1 MCREGHERIQRTRA
15 IDGQTVHNH
24 GGDALIGVTR
34 RTIAIECEQVG
45 HFRRLR
51 ERFLGQDHVAPAM
64 LPVLQTG
71 FLLALKAVTHNLAQ
85 RRDLIDRQCPAR
97 DRLLQVAAFGAGH
110 LVDHDLSAP
119 IPGNGIGDIAVRDA
133 ISVGP
138 CDNGDSGLTAVI
150 PHAAIAFE
158 QQKQDA
164 LGKRLG
170 LHEVSLFV
178 DDKTADI
185 VADGLDDANVAR
197 RWASLRVHGSFLHRV
212 MDIE

>member
-1 MCREGHERIQRTRA
+1 
-15 IDGQTVHNH
+15 
-24 GGDALIGVTR
+24 
-34 RTIAIECEQVG
+34 
-45 HFRRLR
+45 
-51 ERFLGQDHVAPAM
+51 
-64 LPVLQTG
+64 
-71 FLLALKAVTHNLAQ
+71 
-85 RRDLIDRQCPAR
+85 
-97 DRLLQVAAFGAGH
+97 
-110 LVDHDLSAP
+110 
-119 IPGNGIGDIAVRDA
+119 VRDA

-138 CDNGDSGLTAVI
+138 CDNGDSGLTALI